1 MIGIF
6 NEHLTLS
13 VGDEHMLNIVERPG
27 GFWVE
32 ILEKNFHTIAAITTE
47 MATELAEWI
56 NNHQGNPD
64 KQHTPTTG
72 TKKNMKIDNPKGRAW
87 WEWARTANPW
97 LPPYEKLDPAQIR
110 ADMFEVALTVHL
122 EHPPEPFRWYP
133 WDEAVAAHLAPIEGD
148 SAPADWTRHL
158 TTAVVLLMYAL
169 QCDDAGDGDTRRVHI
184 AHAAARIH
192 VMAPEGTKW
201 NEPIPLV
208 PGGERPRLRSVVR
221 ALLEADAS
229 HRHQNEGSVT
239 YRLVSAEASLHGLW
253 LAADKEE

>member
-1 MIGIF
+1 MTDPYSLFYYQSLVLRQCNICGALVN
-6 NEHLTLS
+6 NERMHTAWHPEET
-13 VGDEHMLNIVERPG
+13 DPEVEESA
-27 GFWVE
+27 VS
-32 ILEKNFHTIAAITTE
+32 
-47 MATELAEWI
+47 
-56 NNHQGNPD
+56 
-64 KQHTPTTG
+64 
-72 TKKNMKIDNPKGRAW
+72 
-87 WEWARTANPW
+87 
-97 LPPYEKLDPAQIR
+97 
-110 ADMFEVALTVHL
+110 
-122 EHPPEPFRWYP
+122 P

-169 QCDDAGDGDTRRVHI
+169 QCDDAGDDDTRRVHV